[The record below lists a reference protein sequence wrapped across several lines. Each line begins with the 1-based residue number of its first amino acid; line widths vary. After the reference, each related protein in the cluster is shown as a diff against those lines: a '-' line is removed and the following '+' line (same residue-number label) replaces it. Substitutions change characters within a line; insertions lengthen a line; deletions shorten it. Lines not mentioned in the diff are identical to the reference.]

1 MTTSQKL
8 ELRASEIRQR
18 LNEISGLVELTDE
31 VRAESDKLA
40 TEYADVETRRRA
52 AIIAEGEV
60 ETRETAT
67 VDAEHR
73 ERIELRGRARLG
85 SYLLAAM
92 QGRLPAGAEAEYASA
107 CGVDSGIPLDP
118 WEVDRPV
125 ETRAAVEHRGAD
137 AVSPAPTTGQGSTLH
152 PVQPYVFDQ
161 SIVGRLGISMPS
173 VTSGSHSWAPT
184 PTPTPTPTTA
194 AAKAKGGAAE
204 STAAALTP
212 VTASPRRISARLS
225 IEAEDVAQ
233 IGTANFE
240 SALRSNLSSA
250 LADQYDHQC
259 ILGDGQSPSV
269 NGLLAQL
276 IAPAVP
282 SDVADFYGFLA
293 AVAAAVDGTWA
304 GSLRDVVTI
313 VNPET
318 FRLSATSFRDATNH
332 KGSEAASSY
341 LGRETGGWTTA
352 ARMPDTPTT
361 GNRAKVADA
370 ILRRTGRS
378 LLACVHPVWGS
389 LSVDDIFTDSASAR
403 RHFTMHV
410 LVGDRVLLVQPAA
423 YVRGAFKV
431 KA

>member
-1 MTTSQKL
+1 M
-8 ELRASEIRQR
+8 
-18 LNEISGLVELTDE
+18 
-31 VRAESDKLA
+31 RAESDKLA
-40 TEYADVETRRRA
+40 TEYADVENRRRA

-161 SIVGRLGISMPS
+161 SIVGRLAISMPS
-173 VTSGSHSWAPT
+173 VTSGSHSWA
-184 PTPTPTPTTA
+184 PTPTTA

-233 IGTANFE
+233 IGTANFGCR
-240 SALRSNLSSA
+240 A
-250 LADQYDHQC
+250 
-259 ILGDGQSPSV
+259 GF
-269 NGLLAQL
+269 
-276 IAPAVP
+276 APA
-282 SDVADFYGFLA
+282 
-293 AVAAAVDGTWA
+293 
-304 GSLRDVVTI
+304 
-313 VNPET
+313 E
-318 FRLSATSFRDATNH
+318 
-332 KGSEAASSY
+332 E
-341 LGRETGGWTTA
+341 
-352 ARMPDTPTT
+352 
-361 GNRAKVADA
+361 
-370 ILRRTGRS
+370 
-378 LLACVHPVWGS
+378 
-389 LSVDDIFTDSASAR
+389 
-403 RHFTMHV
+403 
-410 LVGDRVLLVQPAA
+410 
-423 YVRGAFKV
+423 
-431 KA
+431 